1 MSQRMTSFKGV
12 CQPAVI
18 NSSLVLREAWK
29 MSPTPSRL
37 FFDVLPSGL
46 YEENEKICF
55 FFFFF
60 LKKKGNNLLY
70 VLFRT
75 TVIKSS
81 FRSLSTA
88 GRELLFVVHQGHIG
102 TGLIVFIIC
111 WRLCLR
117 FLCRV
122 SFQVTVYGGRSRMSA

>member
-46 YEENEKICF
+46 YEENEKICHSSNF
-55 FFFFF
+55 SFFFFF
-60 LKKKGNNLLY
+60 LDSPRSGIIGILGNAK
-70 VLFRT
+70 R
-75 TVIKSS
+75 
-81 FRSLSTA
+81 
-88 GRELLFVVHQGHIG
+88 
-102 TGLIVFIIC
+102 
-111 WRLCLR
+111 
-117 FLCRV
+117 
-122 SFQVTVYGGRSRMSA
+122 